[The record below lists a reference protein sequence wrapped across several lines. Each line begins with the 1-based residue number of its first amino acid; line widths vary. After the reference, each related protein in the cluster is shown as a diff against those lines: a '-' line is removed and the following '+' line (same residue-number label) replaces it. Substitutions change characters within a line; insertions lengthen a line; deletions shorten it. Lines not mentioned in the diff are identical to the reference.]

1 MNLFRKSLFLL
12 LSLLIV
18 INHHSCFGADKQ
30 ILFDTHINGLI
41 AAFNDFDSDRFTDIF
56 IITDNGHSMKLL
68 KSQEDEPDLQ
78 QWDQIKCSFEN
89 EKITGIIPADFS
101 GDAIMDVLVITQPE
115 SMEQLFKIW
124 ILRGNKTHLEC
135 KSTKK
140 PLLDNALGHPLI
152 LDFNGDMITDFLIE
166 TRDCPYELWLMNSK
180 HFRGDCRRNQFGDT
194 SLRLPHSNA
203 FVNIRNCLP
212 DSLDYTTDIV
222 ITNKNHIEYWLNR
235 EGFNVENRINIRYP
249 DESLYTIGQSAYIDL
264 NIDGCIEH
272 IIAACKK
279 VGFFHTQCLPQILWY
294 DNKQNE
300 WINIADFTNHSK
312 LYFETIDT
320 QFGIQLPIA
329 IRFGDVDSDGYVDLI
344 TVMKNKTESGRIK
357 QIAVILRNIRDD
369 DHPNRRKFVLFWTSE
384 KLIPDDDVELVSFL
398 DLQENGKLDIILTT
412 KNSSNHYNI
421 QWILNTFVDNSCFL
435 KILVTSGLCS
445 ESSCPNEKVPYGTN
459 QAGPFVCYETSD
471 VNGHL
476 MKGCSAQLSQS
487 SYFALQ
493 MPYSIFGLGETPNFV
508 ETVIAS
514 IPSGDN
520 QPTRKS
526 KWTQIVPDAQVV
538 LIPYPPNETMYWI
551 GKLFYTPSNMISST
565 LAALAIL
572 CAVLIVIIFIL
583 HRKEVLEDLTEH
595 EEYKRHWPES
605 R

>member
-1 MNLFRKSLFLL
+1 MDSLFLTL
-12 LSLLIV
+12 LLLIV
-18 INHHSCFGADKQ
+18 LNHQSCFGADKK
-30 ILFDTHINGLI
+30 ILFNTQINGLI
-41 AAFNDFDSDRFTDIF
+41 AAFNDFDSDRFTDVF
-56 IITDNGHSMKLL
+56 IITDDGHTLQLL
-68 KSQEDEPDLQ
+68 ESLEDEPDLQ
-78 QWDQIKCSFEN
+78 PSDQIKCSFQN
-89 EKITGIIPADFS
+89 EKITGIIPADFT
-101 GDAIMDVLVITQPE
+101 GDAIMDVLVITKPE
-115 SMEQLFKIW
+115 SSSGKLFKIW

-135 KSTKK
+135 ETKK
-140 PLLDNALGHPLI
+140 PLIDNALGHPLI
-152 LDFNGDMITDFLIE
+152 LDYNGDMITDFLIE
-166 TRDCPYELWLMNSK
+166 TTNCPYELWIMNSIYK
-180 HFRGDCRRNQFGDT
+180 LSRGECRRNQFGD
-194 SLRLPHSNA
+194 SPLRLPHSNA
-203 FVNIRNCLP
+203 FVNIRNCQP
-212 DSLDYTTDIV
+212 DSLDYSTDIV
-222 ITNKNHIEYWLNR
+222 ITNEKHIEYWLNR
-235 EGFNVENRINIRYP
+235 EGFNIENRINIRYP

-272 IIAACKK
+272 IIAVCKK
-279 VGFFHTQCLPQILWY
+279 EGFFHQRCSPQILWY

-300 WINIADFTNHSK
+300 WINIADFTNHSN

-320 QFGIQLPIA
+320 EFDIQLPIA
-329 IRFGDVDSDGYVDLI
+329 VRSGDIDSDGYVDLI
-344 TVMKNKTESGRIK
+344 TVMKNKTDSGQIK
-357 QIAVILRNIRDD
+357 QIAVILRNIPDEAN
-369 DHPNRRKFVLFWTSE
+369 PNRRKFILFWTSE
-384 KLIPDDDVELVSFL
+384 QLIHNDNDNVELVSFL

-412 KNSSNHYNI
+412 KNSTNHYNI

-445 ESSCPNEKVPYGTN
+445 ETCPNEKVPYGTN
-459 QAGPFVCYETSD
+459 QPGPFVCYETSD
-471 VNGHL
+471 VNGQL

-514 IPSGDN
+514 IPTNEN
-520 QPTRKS
+520 QPIRKS

-538 LIPYPPNETMYWI
+538 LIPYPPNETAYWI

-565 LAALAIL
+565 LAVLAIL

-583 HRKEVLEDLTEH
+583 HRKEVLEDLTDH

>member
-1 MNLFRKSLFLL
+1 M
-12 LSLLIV
+12 
-18 INHHSCFGADKQ
+18 
-30 ILFDTHINGLI
+30 
-41 AAFNDFDSDRFTDIF
+41 
-56 IITDNGHSMKLL
+56 
-68 KSQEDEPDLQ
+68 
-78 QWDQIKCSFEN
+78 
-89 EKITGIIPADFS
+89 
-101 GDAIMDVLVITQPE
+101 
-115 SMEQLFKIW
+115 
-124 ILRGNKTHLEC
+124 
-135 KSTKK
+135 
-140 PLLDNALGHPLI
+140 
-152 LDFNGDMITDFLIE
+152 
-166 TRDCPYELWLMNSK
+166 
-180 HFRGDCRRNQFGDT
+180 
-194 SLRLPHSNA
+194 
-203 FVNIRNCLP
+203 
-212 DSLDYTTDIV
+212 
-222 ITNKNHIEYWLNR
+222 
-235 EGFNVENRINIRYP
+235 
-249 DESLYTIGQSAYIDL
+249 
-264 NIDGCIEH
+264 
-272 IIAACKK
+272 
-279 VGFFHTQCLPQILWY
+279 GFFHTQCLPQILWY

>member
-152 LDFNGDMITDFLIE
+152 LDYNGDMITDFLIE

>member
-115 SMEQLFKIW
+115 SIEQLFKIW

-235 EGFNVENRINIRYP
+235 EGFNMENRINIRYP